1 LKSAWSDNLA
11 LGLWL
16 LTLCSML
23 YAINATDNK
32 QRTVMEHKRA
42 DRIADLILKELAEV
56 LLRKVKDPRVTDITL
71 TNVEVSADLRHA
83 KVYYSLLGDD
93 EKRSKATVGLESARG
108 FVKRELGKRLQL
120 RRIPDISFCFDAS
133 LEHGSHIDRLLA
145 ELKESDH

>member
-1 LKSAWSDNLA
+1 MKSAWSDNLA

-56 LLRKVKDPRVTDITL
+56 LLRKVKDPRLTGITL
-71 TNVEVSADLRHA
+71 TNVEVSPDLRHA

-93 EKRSKATVGLESARG
+93 EKRNKATVGLESARG

-120 RRIPDISFCFDAS
+120 RRIPDISFYFDAS

>member
-1 LKSAWSDNLA
+1 
-11 LGLWL
+11 
-16 LTLCSML
+16 
-23 YAINATDNK
+23 
-32 QRTVMEHKRA
+32 MEHKRA
-42 DRIADLILKELAEV
+42 DRIGDLILKELAEI
-56 LLRKVKDPRVTDITL
+56 LLRKVKDPRVADITL
-71 TNVEVSADLRHA
+71 TNVEVSPDLRHA

-120 RRIPDISFCFDAS
+120 RRIPDISFFFDTS

>member
-1 LKSAWSDNLA
+1 MMCA
-11 LGLWL
+11 LSLEPTSERNEL
-16 LTLCSML
+16 RQRT
-23 YAINATDNK
+23 TDNK

-56 LLRKVKDPRVTDITL
+56 LLRRVKDPRLADITL
-71 TNVEVSADLRHA
+71 TNVEVSPDLRHA
-83 KVYYSLLGDD
+83 KVYYSLLGED
-93 EKRSKATVGLESARG
+93 EKRNQAAMGLESARG

-120 RRIPDISFCFDAS
+120 RRIPDISFYFDLS

>member
-1 LKSAWSDNLA
+1 MPLMQR
-11 LGLWL
+11 
-16 LTLCSML
+16 T
-23 YAINATDNK
+23 TDNK

-56 LLRKVKDPRVTDITL
+56 LLRKVKDPRLTGITL
-71 TNVEVSADLRHA
+71 TNVEVSPDLRHA
-83 KVYYSLLGDD
+83 KVFYSLLGDA
-93 EKRSKATVGLESARG
+93 EIRRRASAGLESARG

-120 RRIPDISFCFDAS
+120 RRIPDISFYFDAS

>member
-1 LKSAWSDNLA
+1 
-11 LGLWL
+11 
-16 LTLCSML
+16 
-23 YAINATDNK
+23 
-32 QRTVMEHKRA
+32 MEHKRA

-56 LLRKVKDPRVTDITL
+56 LLRRVKDPRLADITL
-71 TNVEVSADLRHA
+71 TNVEVSPDLRHA

-120 RRIPDISFCFDAS
+120 RRMPDISFCFDAS
-133 LEHGSHIDRLLA
+133 LEHGSQIDRLLA